1 MLTLTDNAA
10 DVVKQIADQVPEAEA
25 SGLRISQAGPGED
38 AGLAL
43 TPAEAPLPGDQ
54 VVDDG
59 GARVFLDETAAQLLD
74 DKVLDAQVGQDG
86 SVQFGLGQ
94 QA

>member
-10 DVVKQIADQVPEAEA
+10 DVVKQITDQVPDSTE
-25 SGLRISQAGPGED
+25 SGLRISQAGPEQD

-43 TPAEAPLPGDQ
+43 TPVNAPQPGDH
-54 VVDDG
+54 VIDDG
-59 GARVFLDETAAQLLD
+59 GARVFLDAMAAELLG
-74 DKVLDAQVGQDG
+74 DKVLDAKVEEDG

-94 QA
+94 QG